1 LLDSNLLETYRAQKK
16 KLQWPYKAQISWDVI
31 TNTHTHMKEMGF
43 LHLSYT
49 DPPFDVQL
57 IPLTL
62 KLIDLI
68 FVNIMTL
75 NSLAYS
81 SFLEYNI
88 CVDGCAIII
97 TSLNHVI
104 LAL

>member
-1 LLDSNLLETYRAQKK
+1 
-16 KLQWPYKAQISWDVI
+16 
-31 TNTHTHMKEMGF
+31 MGF
-43 LHLSYT
+43 LHLSNI
-49 DPPFDVQL
+49 DPPFDVKL

-68 FVNIMTL
+68 FANIMTL

-81 SFLEYNI
+81 SLLKYNI

-97 TSLNHVI
+97 ASLNHVI
-104 LAL
+104 LVL